1 MVEGNFVKK
10 LIFILLL
17 LLSVGAMAQ
26 AMDTTLVVDAQGI
39 LWVWSTRK
47 VSIR

>member
-26 AMDTTLVVDAQGI
+26 TMDTTLVVDAQGDTVGFC
-39 LWVWSTRK
+39 LQER
-47 VSIR
+47 